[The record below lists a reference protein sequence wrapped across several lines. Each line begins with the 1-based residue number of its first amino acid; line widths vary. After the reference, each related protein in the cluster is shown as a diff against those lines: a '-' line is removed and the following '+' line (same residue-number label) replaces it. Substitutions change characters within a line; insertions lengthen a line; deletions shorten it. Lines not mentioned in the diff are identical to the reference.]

1 MKWSLLAMRSVANSE
16 GHLNASVEIRS
27 ELSFFLEE
35 EPHLILWV
43 RQAVESVVFFLT
55 MGVD

>member
-16 GHLNASVEIRS
+16 GHLNASMEIRS

-35 EPHLILWV
+35 PQLILWV
-43 RQAVESVVFFLT
+43 RQAVESVVFFLA
-55 MGVD
+55 MAVY

>member
-1 MKWSLLAMRSVANSE
+1 MRSVANCE
-16 GHLNASVEIRS
+16 GHLNASMEMRS
-27 ELSFFLEE
+27 ELSFLLEE

-55 MGVD
+55 MAVYLSYLS